1 MISMPIVVM
10 GVSGS
15 GKTTVGRLIAQELD
29 MPFVDGDDLHSPANR
44 QKMADGIPLQDADR
58 MSWLDA
64 IAEVLR
70 GPPTVLACS
79 ALKRKYRDTLRDA
92 APNLRLVYLSGSK
105 ALLAQ
110 RLAARSHEFMP
121 PSLLES
127 QLLTLEPPQVDERV
141 LTLDIESPPGE
152 ITKAIASWIGMGSRG
167 SDCDRPQ
174 AR

>member
-1 MISMPIVVM
+1 MPIVVM

-15 GKTTVGRLIAQELD
+15 GKTTVGRLIAQKLE
-29 MPFVDGDDLHSPANR
+29 MPFVDGDDLHSPANK

-58 MSWLDA
+58 MSWLNA

-70 GPPTVLACS
+70 GGPPTVLACS

-127 QLLTLEPPQVDERV
+127 QLLTLEPPQADEKG

-152 ITKAIASWIGMGSRG
+152 ITKAIASWIGG

>member
-15 GKTTVGRLIAQELD
+15 GKTTVGRLIAQKLE
-29 MPFVDGDDLHSPANR
+29 MPFVDGDDLHSPANK

-58 MSWLDA
+58 MSWLNA

-79 ALKRKYRDTLRDA
+79 ALKRKYRDILRDA
-92 APNLRLVYLSGSK
+92 APNLRLVYLCGSK
-105 ALLAQ
+105 TLLAQ

-121 PSLLES
+121 PTMLES
-127 QLLTLEPPQVDERV
+127 QLQTLEAPQADENA
-141 LTLDIESPPGE
+141 LMLSIESPPGQ
-152 ITKAIASWIGMGSRG
+152 IMKSVANWIDIQKLPGM
-167 SDCDRPQ
+167 
-174 AR
+174 

>member
-1 MISMPIVVM
+1 MPIVVM

-15 GKTTVGRLIAQELD
+15 GKTTVGRLLAQELE
-29 MPFVDGDDLHSPANR
+29 MPFVDGDDLHSPANKK
-44 QKMADGIPLQDADR
+44 KMADGIPLQDTDR
-58 MSWLDA
+58 MSWLNA

-105 ALLAQ
+105 TLLAQ

-121 PSLLES
+121 PSMLDS
-127 QLLTLEPPQVDERV
+127 QLLTLEPPQADEKG
-141 LTLDIESPPGE
+141 LTLDIESLPGE
-152 ITKAIASWIGMGSRG
+152 ITKSIADWIGIQSR
-167 SDCDRPQ
+167 
-174 AR
+174 

>member
-15 GKTTVGRLIAQELD
+15 GKTTVGRLIAQKLE
-29 MPFVDGDDLHSPANR
+29 MPFVDGDDLHSPANK

-58 MSWLDA
+58 MSWLNA

-105 ALLAQ
+105 TLLAQ

-121 PSLLES
+121 PRMLES
-127 QLLTLEPPQVDERV
+127 QLQTLEPPQAEEKA
-141 LTLDIESPPGE
+141 LTLNIESPPGE
-152 ITKAIASWIGMGSRG
+152 IAKSVASWIDKS
-167 SDCDRPQ
+167 SLS
-174 AR
+174 AF